1 MTTRK
6 PRSSRRRLGGVAVG
20 VGLVLAVVL
29 GPRVRFEVEWREAAP
44 TDDLDRWIA
53 SEEGGIP
60 EIRTGD
66 ARGIVWHDAESR
78 ARTPISIVY
87 LHGFSADRHEIEPVV
102 SDLARTFGAN
112 VYFTRLMGHGRDGPA
127 MAEATVEGWLS
138 DAAEAVGV
146 GGRIGD
152 TVVLIGTSTGG
163 TLATWAATREEA
175 QDRLGAVVLLSP
187 NYRPA
192 NRQAR
197 IMLLPWGALVARL
210 VAGKERCFIAEND
223 EQARHWTTC
232 YPISAIATMMGLVE
246 FVRTLDVSGITTP
259 TLVVYST
266 DDQVV
271 DPTETERV
279 VERMPPAIV
288 TQLTDLRSAD
298 PSGHVPAGDILSPA
312 SNDAVHDAIADFLRV
327 VLTQEDVGAR

>member
-1 MTTRK
+1 V
-6 PRSSRRRLGGVAVG
+6 GVVIV

-53 SEEGGIP
+53 GEEGGIP
-60 EIRTGD
+60 EIRPGD
-66 ARGIVWHDAESR
+66 ARGIVWHDAESH
-78 ARTPISIVY
+78 APTPISIVY

-112 VYFTRLMGHGRDGPA
+112 VYFTRLMGHGRDGSA

-138 DAAEAVGV
+138 DAAEAIGV
-146 GGRIGD
+146 GGRIGE

-163 TLATWAATREEA
+163 TLATWVATREEA

-187 NYRPA
+187 NYQLA
-192 NRQAR
+192 NKQSR

-210 VAGKERCFIAEND
+210 VAGKERCFTAEND
-223 EQARHWTTC
+223 EQERHWTTC

-246 FVRTLDVSGITTP
+246 FVRTLDVSGITKP
-259 TLVVYST
+259 TLVMYSP

-271 DPTETERV
+271 DAIETARV
-279 VERMPPAIV
+279 VERMPAAVV
-288 TQLTDLRSAD
+288 TKLTDVETTD
-298 PSGHVPAGDILSPA
+298 PARHVPAGDIISPA
-312 SNDAVHDAIADFLRV
+312 SNAAVHDAIADFLRGA
-327 VLTQEDVGAR
+327 LTQESGDAR